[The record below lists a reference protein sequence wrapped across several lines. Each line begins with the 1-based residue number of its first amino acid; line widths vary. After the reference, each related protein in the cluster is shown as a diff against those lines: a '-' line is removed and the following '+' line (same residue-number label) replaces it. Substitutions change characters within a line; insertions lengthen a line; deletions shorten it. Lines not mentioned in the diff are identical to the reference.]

1 MKSGARLVTVLA
13 VAAALLLTTGCNKLR
28 ARDQLNKGVKA
39 YRSANYEQAIEH
51 FKTAVFLDNDLKVA
65 KLYLATAYA
74 QQYVP
79 GVEAPDNLRMAQQAI
94 EEYKKVLENDPK
106 SVNSLKGIAFL
117 YMQMKDFDKARDYYK
132 KAIDVDPNDPEIYYS
147 VGVIDWSQAYKD
159 AADLKTKEGMKVD
172 DELKGKGS
180 QKWCD
185 QLKAKSGTAVDEGM
199 KMLQTAIDKRQ
210 DYDDAMAYMNLLY
223 RRKANDMTCDDAQAR
238 ADLIKTANEW
248 SDKAMAARKKKAEE
262 AAKKNQGG
270 IVLDQP
276 QAQQQ
281 SPGSSSQQP
290 AKK

>member
-1 MKSGARLVTVLA
+1 MKTCARLATVIA
-13 VAAALLLTTGCNKLR
+13 IAASLLFTAGCNKLR

-51 FKTAVFLDNDLKVA
+51 FKTAVFLDSDLKVA

-79 GVEAPDNLRMAQQAI
+79 GVDSPDNVRNANQAI
-94 EEYKKVLENDPK
+94 DEYKKVLENDPK
-106 SVNSLKGIAFL
+106 NINSLKGIGFL
-117 YMQMKDFDKARDYYK
+117 YMQMKDWDKAREYYK
-132 KAIDVDPNDPEIYYS
+132 KAIDVDPNDPEVYYS
-147 VGVIDWSQAYKD
+147 VGVIDWTQAYKD
-159 AADLKTKEGMKVD
+159 ASDLKAANSLKVD

-185 QLKAKSGTAVDEGM
+185 QLKSKDGAAVDEGM
-199 KMLQTAIDKRQ
+199 KMLQTAIDKRE

-238 ADLIKTANEW
+238 ADLIKTANDW

-270 IVLDQP
+270 IVLDTPQGQQGQSSGGSQP
-276 QAQQQ
+276 Q
-281 SPGSSSQQP
+281 
-290 AKK
+290 KK